1 MNGENYAKKYIDNYL
16 LPVFLLLLPP
26 EPFFCCLPSL
36 SRSGA
41 CGSLTIGIGDT
52 DLGLAHA
59 YYTRR
64 AKDSGSMELN
74 LKMAIQEQSKLL
86 RDICDRLSAQDAR

>member
-1 MNGENYAKKYIDNYL
+1 VNGKKYAEKYIDNYL
-16 LPVFLLLLPP
+16 LSIFHLLPP

-52 DLGLAHA
+52 DLGLAHT
-59 YYTRR
+59 YYTCR
-64 AKDSGSMELN
+64 AKDSGSMEPN
-74 LKMAIQEQSKLL
+74 LKMAIEEQSKLL
-86 RDICDRLSAQDAR
+86 RDICDRLSA

>member
-1 MNGENYAKKYIDNYL
+1 MNGENYAEKYIDNYL
-16 LPVFLLLLPP
+16 LLIFHPLLSPK
-26 EPFFCCLPSL
+26 PFFCWFPSF

-86 RDICDRLSAQDAR
+86 RDICDRLSA